1 MVTVSRLFL
10 EHRKTSYVKY
20 NQRIDALNK
29 HQRPALDLFR
39 DGKSATSTLSRDR
52 RTFSLFTALATF
64 LLGITFAGGA
74 LAADNPHFGEDVR
87 DGWHFYRDPPPV
99 NEEEPEAE
107 IPVQPAAAATPPM
120 PPEAAEPAEVGPTP
134 LSTAWLRERLPQAL
148 EAAIDEPSTEN
159 VETFALLQRLS
170 LDRSRAFAEAMK
182 SATIGNP
189 LLDATFERP
198 LSPRGVQQVDRSA
211 GEARNALLK
220 DMSRTVGVMI
230 FVDST
235 CALCETQVEVLEQL
249 QRLTGIESLVVTL
262 DGAPLTSGA
271 MRETTV
277 VDAGQAAAMGVP
289 GVPAVYLM
297 RPPDGLIPVGAGPY
311 TYSDLIQRT
320 VLLARSAGWV
330 SEEAYQTTRTARS
343 MRRPVTP
350 HDIPQD
356 VLDDPARL
364 SAYLTAMMRKP

>member
-1 MVTVSRLFL
+1 M
-10 EHRKTSYVKY
+10 
-20 NQRIDALNK
+20 
-29 HQRPALDLFR
+29 
-39 DGKSATSTLSRDR
+39 SATSTVTHSCRILSP
-52 RTFSLFTALATF
+52 FTAF
-64 LLGITFAGGA
+64 LTLVLGVAAWANA
-74 LAADNPHFGEDVR
+74 LAADNPHFGQDVR

-99 NEEEPEAE
+99 VEEEPEAE
-107 IPVQPAAAATPPM
+107 LPAQPATAATPPM
-120 PPEAAEPAEVGPTP
+120 PPEAAEPTEVGPTP

-220 DMSRTVGVMI
+220 DMSQTVGVMI
-230 FVDST
+230 FVEST
-235 CALCETQVEVLEQL
+235 CALCEAQVEVLEQL
-249 QRLTGIESLVVTL
+249 KRLTGIESLVVTL
-262 DGAPLTSGA
+262 DGAPLASGA
-271 MRETTV
+271 MRENTV

-297 RPPDGLIPVGAGPY
+297 RPPHGLIPVGAGPY

-320 VLLARSAGWV
+320 ALLARSAGWI

-343 MRRPVTP
+343 MRRPVNP
-350 HDIPQD
+350 HNIPQE